1 MARMTAEA
9 ISWPSSGGYLMKK
22 KKNMGTEKKRGVE
35 KAKVEVSPFFLSDRG
50 GRRLGIDRRRFSY
63 THHIPERRS
72 GRDRRSIKDR
82 RGELDHSMIFK
93 RRKEEERRAAFL
105 RLRNHMASGDLEMI
119 FTDVED
125 PENNKRL
132 SNSNEHDET

>member
-1 MARMTAEA
+1 MVRITAEA
-9 ISWPSSGGYLMKK
+9 LFRPSLGGYLMKK
-22 KKNMGTEKKRGVE
+22 RKNMGSKEKRGFK

-63 THHIPERRS
+63 TLHIPERRS
-72 GRDRRSIKDR
+72 GRERRIIKDR

-105 RLRNHMASGDLEMI
+105 RLRDHMESGDLEMI
-119 FTDVED
+119 FTEVED
-125 PENNKRL
+125 PENHNRL
-132 SNSNEHDET
+132 SHSIEREES

>member
-1 MARMTAEA
+1 MIKRRNL
-9 ISWPSSGGYLMKK
+9 GKD
-22 KKNMGTEKKRGVE
+22 KKRGVK

-63 THHIPERRS
+63 SHHIPERRS
-72 GRDRRSIKDR
+72 GRDRRRITDR
-82 RGELDHSMIFK
+82 RAELDQSMILK

-105 RLRNHMASGDLEMI
+105 RLRDHMESGDLEMI

-125 PENNKRL
+125 SENKKRW
-132 SNSNEHDET
+132 SNSNEHDKS